1 MSFCCLCLSVCVGVT
16 QCGTCMVLRRQLP
29 GIGSDSAPLLLEPS
43 HWLLKIFWDI
53 LVTFKLF
60 SYPRHQYVSDG
71 NMACNFLSTLLP
83 DVALPTLSSLSHCKS
98 GRGDLG
104 QWSCPFGCR
113 NEGRKEY
120 VICISSNE
128 NNENLAFISHTLQKE
143 LKMDQRLWWKTCKPE
158 TTEGKHKMIVLW
170 IGPQRH

>member
-83 DVALPTLSSLSHCKS
+83 DVALPTLYLCHIVNLGEEIWGSGPVHLVAVMKGEKNMWSAYPQVKTMKIWPLSLTRCKKSSKWIEDFDGKPVSLK
-98 GRGDLG
+98 L
-104 QWSCPFGCR
+104 P
-113 NEGRKEY
+113 KEN
-120 VICISSNE
+120 I
-128 NNENLAFISHTLQKE
+128 
-143 LKMDQRLWWKTCKPE
+143 RW
-158 TTEGKHKMIVLW
+158 
-170 IGPQRH
+170 